1 MPRREQSFKTF
12 TCERNHPLNQLKYGT
27 ISHQGLPYNNPFSVE
42 KIEAV
47 IDLLGLTDQAVVL
60 DIGSGRA
67 ELPIRLVERY
77 QVKALGLDL
86 ASSYVQ
92 EALEQAAQRIP
103 LGRLELRA
111 CDAQTFESE
120 PDSFDLVSCLGACHV
135 YGGFRPTLE
144 RLAHYVRPGGYV
156 LVGDGYWKQEPSLEY
171 LAALET
177 TRAELQ
183 THAENVTTG
192 VSLGLVPM
200 YACVCNED
208 EWDRFEWLRMYER
221 FAYRKPDDPGLPA
234 LIAQLHSWRDIYL
247 RWGRDTLGFG
257 LYLFQK

>member
-1 MPRREQSFKTF
+1 
-12 TCERNHPLNQLKYGT
+12 LNQLKYGT

-47 IDLLGLTDQAVVL
+47 IDLLGLSDQAVVL
-60 DIGSGRA
+60 DIGSGKA
-67 ELPIRLVERY
+67 ELLLRLVERY
-77 QVKALGLDL
+77 QVNALGLELD
-86 ASSYVQ
+86 SSSVQ
-92 EALEQAAQRIP
+92 EALEQAASRIP
-103 LGRLELRA
+103 PGRLELRA

-120 PDSFDLVSCLGACHV
+120 PDSFDLVSCLGACHI

-144 RLAHYVRPGGYV
+144 RLAHSVRPGGYV

-221 FAYRKPDDPGLPA
+221 KASRSPDDPGLPA

>member
-1 MPRREQSFKTF
+1 MTD
-12 TCERNHPLNQLKYGT
+12 QLRYGT
-27 ISHQGLPYNNPFSVE
+27 ISHQGLPYNNPFSVA
-42 KIEAV
+42 KIEEV
-47 IDLLGLTDQAVVL
+47 IELLGLNDQAAVL
-60 DIGSGRA
+60 DIGSGKA
-67 ELPIRLVERY
+67 ELLIRLVERY
-77 QVKALGLDL
+77 QVQALGLELD
-86 ASSYVQ
+86 SSSIQ
-92 EALEQAAQRIP
+92 KALEQAAKRIP
-103 LGRLELRA
+103 TGRLELRA
-111 CDAQTFESE
+111 CEAQTFEPE
-120 PDSFDLVSCLGACHV
+120 PDSFDLASCLGACHI

-144 RLAHYVRPGGYV
+144 RLAHSVRPGGYV
-156 LVGDGYWKQEPSLEY
+156 LLGDGYWKQEPAQEY

-177 TRAELQ
+177 TRDELQ

-221 FAYRKPDDPGLPA
+221 YAFRKPDDPDRPA
-234 LIAQLHSWRDIYL
+234 LIAQLHAWRDIYL